1 MAYGSLRAILATEL
15 DETDAAT
22 HWEFYESV
30 VERGIGSLAD
40 TKSVITAYEI
50 ATFAPTSI
58 STERAQDVLELV
70 SSMIHQ
76 EDPSLPTQTQSKSS
90 D

>member
-1 MAYGSLRAILATEL
+1 MRRMQLLTGSFT
-15 DETDAAT
+15 
-22 HWEFYESV
+22 SV